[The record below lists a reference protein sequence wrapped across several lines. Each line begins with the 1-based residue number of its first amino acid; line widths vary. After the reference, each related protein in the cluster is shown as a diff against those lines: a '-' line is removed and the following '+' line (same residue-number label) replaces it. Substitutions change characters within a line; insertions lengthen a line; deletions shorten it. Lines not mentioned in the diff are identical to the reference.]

1 MIPKNHKIFKEG
13 IANEVEVHENVV
25 DDFISFY
32 YGNVRQALSSLEH
45 NKVFV
50 DGLGTFTL
58 RKTRIEKSIV
68 KNKSYLGNLKK
79 NTYKGYD
86 KSISVKNKIE
96 KLEKALDIIVE
107 SIDKRKEFKTKKNG
121 TS

>member
-1 MIPKNHKIFKEG
+1 MIPKNHKIFKDG
-13 IANEVEVHENVV
+13 IANEVGVHENVV

-32 YGNVRQALSSLEH
+32 YSNVRSALSSLEH
-45 NKVFV
+45 NKIFV

-58 RKTRIEKSIV
+58 RKARLEKAIV
-68 KNKSYLGNLKK
+68 KNKSYLGNLEK

-86 KSISVKNKIE
+86 KSISVIERINKLENALHLIEESIE
-96 KLEKALDIIVE
+96 KKKI
-107 SIDKRKEFKTKKNG
+107 FKSKKNG

>member
-13 IANEVEVHENVV
+13 IANEVEIHENVV

-32 YGNVRQALSSLEH
+32 YSNVRQALSSLEH

-68 KNKSYLGNLKK
+68 KNKSYLGNLEK

-96 KLEKALDIIVE
+96 KLEKALDLITE
-107 SIDKRKEFKTKKNG
+107 SIDKRKEFKNKKNG

>member
-1 MIPKNHKIFKEG
+1 MIPKNHKIFKDG
-13 IANEVEVHENVV
+13 IANEVGVHENVV

-32 YGNVRQALSSLEH
+32 YSNVRSALSSLEH
-45 NKVFV
+45 NKIFV

-58 RKTRIEKSIV
+58 RKARLEKAIV
-68 KNKSYLGNLKK
+68 KNKSYLGNLEK

-86 KSISVKNKIE
+86 KSISIIERINKLENALHLIEESIE
-96 KLEKALDIIVE
+96 KKKI
-107 SIDKRKEFKTKKNG
+107 FKSKKNG

>member
-32 YGNVRQALSSLEH
+32 YSNVRQALSSLEH

-96 KLEKALDIIVE
+96 KLEKALDLIVE
-107 SIDKRKEFKTKKNG
+107 SIDKRKEFKTKKDG